1 MRPGKSDRN
10 PRRTAYQA
18 AFILQ
23 VLILGMAFF
32 KTSGQDMDYTRS
44 VIRHLSSRE
53 LKGRGYVNHA
63 DLRAAKFIRNE
74 LKKAGVFPLTKD
86 FFQSFRIDVNTF
98 PGAMKLRMNDQTL
111 VPGRDFLV
119 DPSSPGISGNFIPV
133 RLQASILLDAEN
145 NTALNNSRGRVV
157 LVDSRELKP
166 GQKEDKA
173 EWHERIS
180 EIIFANPFGWK
191 ALVEISGDKLNF
203 GASRRKAAITHIM
216 VSANSYRDSIPDL
229 EFRINSRFHTGYT
242 TRNIAGFVP
251 GTVCPDSF
259 LVYTAHYDHLGTMGR
274 NTYFPGANDN
284 ASGVALLLNLSR
296 YFSLHPQRFSVAFIC
311 FSGEELGLLGSG
323 YFTDNPLFSLL
334 SVKFL
339 INLDIVGTGSNG
351 IMVVNATEFPRQ
363 FEKLS
368 QINTKER
375 FVADIRKRS
384 SACNSD
390 HCSFY
395 RKGVPCFFIYTLGG
409 ISAYHD
415 LYDRPETLP
424 LNAFEGLMKLLVGFT
439 GSF

>member
-1 MRPGKSDRN
+1 
-10 PRRTAYQA
+10 
-18 AFILQ
+18 
-23 VLILGMAFF
+23 
-32 KTSGQDMDYTRS
+32 
-44 VIRHLSSRE
+44 
-53 LKGRGYVNHA
+53 
-63 DLRAAKFIRNE
+63 
-74 LKKAGVFPLTKD
+74 
-86 FFQSFRIDVNTF
+86 
-98 PGAMKLRMNDQTL
+98 
-111 VPGRDFLV
+111 
-119 DPSSPGISGNFIPV
+119 
-133 RLQASILLDAEN
+133 
-145 NTALNNSRGRVV
+145 
-157 LVDSRELKP
+157 
-166 GQKEDKA
+166 
-173 EWHERIS
+173 
-180 EIIFANPFGWK
+180 
-191 ALVEISGDKLNF
+191 
-203 GASRRKAAITHIM
+203 
-216 VSANSYRDSIPDL
+216 
-229 EFRINSRFHTGYT
+229 
-242 TRNIAGFVP
+242 
-251 GTVCPDSF
+251 
-259 LVYTAHYDHLGTMGR
+259 
-274 NTYFPGANDN
+274 
-284 ASGVALLLNLSR
+284 
-296 YFSLHPQRFSVAFIC
+296 
-311 FSGEELGLLGSG
+311 LLGSG